1 MERITGREGPLAAG
15 AVGLALVALAT
26 TQVHTPG
33 RGTASGPPA
42 RAAHAAASAP
52 AAAASHRAT
61 AAKPSARSK
70 THRHH
75 ATKKRTAAHPHSAHV
90 ARAATIRSHATAGP
104 AAPIVRHRARVRA
117 RHPAPTVRRRWAPR
131 RRAARR
137 LSAPARVHAVRRA
150 VRVGGHSAEASAAGI
165 VFTLSAPGHAP
176 RAGRAWPLVVTSAW
190 RGRALSRAS
199 V

>member
-26 TQVHTPG
+26 T
-33 RGTASGPPA
+33 
-42 RAAHAAASAP
+42 
-52 AAAASHRAT
+52 
-61 AAKPSARSK
+61 
-70 THRHH
+70 
-75 ATKKRTAAHPHSAHV
+75 
-90 ARAATIRSHATAGP
+90 
-104 AAPIVRHRARVRA
+104 
-117 RHPAPTVRRRWAPR
+117 
-131 RRAARR
+131 
-137 LSAPARVHAVRRA
+137 RVHAVRRA

-199 V
+199 VRVALLQSRRVTARLASAHLFHGLYR